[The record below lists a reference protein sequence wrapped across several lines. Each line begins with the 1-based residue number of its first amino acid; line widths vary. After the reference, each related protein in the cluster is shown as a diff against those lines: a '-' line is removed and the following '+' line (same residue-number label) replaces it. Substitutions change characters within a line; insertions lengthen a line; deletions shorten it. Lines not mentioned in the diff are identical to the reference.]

1 MKSLGAVLL
10 SAAMVLSL
18 TACGGN
24 TTSAPAASEPAKEPA
39 KEAASEAGNDEAAP
53 AASASAEGTDIS
65 GSTLEVAVTYT
76 GDQAT
81 TFQGL
86 VKKFEEE
93 YGCTVNIAE
102 YGTDYENT
110 LKTRMAANELPDVF
124 QTHGWSILR
133 YKEYLMDLKDQPWVS
148 DYDDSALGV
157 IQDDDGAI
165 YVLMISELIN
175 GTLVNTDVCDA
186 AGVDPYA
193 IHTWDDFTAACEKI
207 KASGTTP
214 ICVLSNPGLLANFAG
229 TFVSYDG
236 EMFQDSVAMLDGS
249 YDWQHYK
256 ESLIKYMSGWIESG
270 YYFDDILTLV
280 DTDLTE
286 RFAAGKGA
294 FCLGNDPSVM
304 LTCLTLN
311 PDANFIFLP
320 SFASK
325 EGGKEHV
332 GIGEG
337 DTFWKDTKNADA
349 AKVFLEYMAR
359 PEVAKE
365 MNAAT
370 GKISCLKSTM
380 AIDDGYGLKVFQDM
394 KEKCADCDIFYEN
407 LWDRQYM
414 PSGMWP
420 IFGNA
425 SNMLFDN
432 HSEKGQDEVIEYL
445 LENYQDLYEAA
456 KEG

>member
-1 MKSLGAVLL
+1 MKRLGAVLL

-24 TTSAPAASEPAKEPA
+24 TTTAPAASEPAKEPA

-186 AGVDPYA
+186 AGVAPYT

-236 EMFQDSVAMLDGS
+236 EMFQDSAAMLDGS

-337 DTFWKDTKNADA
+337 DTF
-349 AKVFLEYMAR
+349 
-359 PEVAKE
+359 
-365 MNAAT
+365 
-370 GKISCLKSTM
+370 GISVSYTHLTLPTTP
-380 AIDDGYGLKVFQDM
+380 YV
-394 KEKCADCDIFYEN
+394 
-407 LWDRQYM
+407 
-414 PSGMWP
+414 
-420 IFGNA
+420 
-425 SNMLFDN
+425 
-432 HSEKGQDEVIEYL
+432 
-445 LENYQDLYEAA
+445 
-456 KEG
+456 